1 MIWVSRLLRVGVL
14 LVCLVVLSGI
24 VPISLAQFRTGD
36 ACPNLG
42 LIPACYVVSLAYL
55 AMAFAASIGW
65 RKARWLFFAGAAPV
79 ILLAIT
85 GTTLELSG
93 RPTCP
98 RSDTGWPLCYISLMV
113 GVGLLAVFVG
123 AVLVERKS
131 VAVTATS
138 NT

>member
-1 MIWVSRLLRVGVL
+1 VIWVSRLLRIGVL
-14 LVCLVVLSGI
+14 LASLAVLSGI

-42 LIPACYVVSLAYL
+42 PIPACHIVSLAYF
-55 AMAFAASIGW
+55 AMALAVSIGW
-65 RKARWLFFAGAAPV
+65 RKFKWLFFVGAAPV

-98 RSDTGWPLCYISLMV
+98 RSEGGWPLCYTSLTI
-113 GVGLLAVFVG
+113 GLSLLAAFVG
-123 AVLVERKS
+123 AVLGERKS
-131 VAVTATS
+131 VADTATS